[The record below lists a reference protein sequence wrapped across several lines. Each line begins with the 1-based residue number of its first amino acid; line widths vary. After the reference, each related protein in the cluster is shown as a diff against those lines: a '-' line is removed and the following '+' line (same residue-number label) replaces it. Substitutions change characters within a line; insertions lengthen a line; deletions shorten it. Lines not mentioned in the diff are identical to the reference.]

1 MKGFSRELIDPV
13 LYLSYLL
20 IRNDIKRTPFW

>member
-13 LYLSYLL
+13 LYLSCKNRRFDAIDSML
-20 IRNDIKRTPFW
+20 